1 MSIKLYTK
9 RGKKS
14 YKETRLIEELQPII
28 DKKLQEN
35 PELVSEFVPAND
47 FEGLKKLHQ
56 KYAAQEVQFE
66 EINKNDNMAKKQ
78 VAEELEEDV
87 NINDDSLL
95 EDDNSSFIDPFN
107 REQPTT
113 YDYTLEGGFS
123 KDEFDGNK

>member
-47 FEGLKKLHQ
+47 FEELKN
-56 KYAAQEVQFE
+56 
-66 EINKNDNMAKKQ
+66 NKK
-78 VAEELEEDV
+78 
-87 NINDDSLL
+87 SLR
-95 EDDNSSFIDPFN
+95 N
-107 REQPTT
+107 
-113 YDYTLEGGFS
+113 
-123 KDEFDGNK
+123 